1 MSKELVVVETTS
13 GVLEA
18 EILRGLLEARGIS
31 VRLSHESVATIYG
44 LSVGPLAAV
53 DILVPPTQAM
63 EARKILTDYHE
74 GRLIEEDAT
83 PPEE

>member
-1 MSKELVVVETTS
+1 MSEEMVVVETTS

-53 DILVPPTQAM
+53 DILVPTSQVS
-63 EARKILTDYHE
+63 EARQILEDYHA
-74 GRLIEEDAT
+74 GRLMEED
-83 PPEE
+83 PGPEDE